1 MSRTFQAT
9 LSVTL
14 QGSSSVGRVD
24 LDEQVVADLG
34 LRPGETIRASLRG
47 SEFLGRVHG
56 GMSAPSLLIPME
68 VITKLGLRE
77 GQGVR
82 VQVLGR
88 P

>member
-24 LDEQVVADLG
+24 LDEQVVADLR
-34 LRPGETIRASLRG
+34 LRPDETVRASLRG

-82 VQVLGR
+82 VQVIGR

>member
-1 MSRTFQAT
+1 VSRTFQAT

-34 LRPGETIRASLRG
+34 LRPGETVRASLRG

-82 VQVLGR
+82 VQVIGR

>member
-14 QGSSSVGRVD
+14 QGSNSVGRVD
-24 LDEQVVADLG
+24 LDETVVADLG